1 MIFRQILHPA
11 TGCASYIFGCTGKRA
26 LAVVDPHVE
35 HVDDYQAVAASTGAP
50 IVAIIETHVQADHL
64 SGAFALAEQTGAPIY
79 LHEAA
84 DVTFPHSALRDGDE
98 LELGNDYLRVLH
110 TPGHSPDSMCLLV
123 GDRTRGPDPWFLL
136 TGDTLFVGDAGRPD
150 LTAAEDAGSDVV
162 SGADANDAAG
172 AARTLYDSLQR
183 LRALPDDLEVYPAH
197 FAGSSCGRAM
207 SGKPSS
213 TLGFERRFNPALRQR
228 GPDEFVAF
236 MLADLPAPPERRRE
250 IRAANRR
257 GEGVSAAAGDGA
269 VTEPEGAGRAGVT
282 STQVATSGAPRQGD
296 ADAAGTAAIQ

>member
-1 MIFRQILHPA
+1 MIFRQILHPE

-26 LAVVDPHVE
+26 LSVVDPHIE
-35 HVDDYQAVAASTGAP
+35 HVADYLAVAEAAASP
-50 IVAIIETHVQADHL
+50 IVAIVETHVQADHL
-64 SGAFALAEQTGAPIY
+64 SGAFALAAQTGAPIY

-84 DVTFPHSALRDGDE
+84 EVAFPHRTLRDGDE

-136 TGDTLFVGDAGRPD
+136 SGDTLFVGDAGRPD
-150 LTAAEDAGSDVV
+150 LTVAEEAGDETASRAE
-162 SGADANDAAG
+162 SGAADAAR
-172 AARTLYDSLQR
+172 ALYESLKR
-183 LRALPDDLEVYPAH
+183 LLALPDDLELFPAH

-213 TLGFERRFNPALRQR
+213 TLGFERRFNPALRQVNA
-228 GPDEFVAF
+228 DEFVAF
-236 MLADLPAPPERRRE
+236 MLADLPAPPERHRE

-257 GEGVSAAAGDGA
+257 GEGLFTAPGGGA
-269 VTEPEGAGRAGVT
+269 STAPEVPEGTG
-282 STQVATSGAPRQGD
+282 ATNTLVVPAGAPRQGD